1 MRAFV
6 QWPAFAALVI
16 AYLLGSV
23 PAAYLAGRA
32 RGVDLRAHG
41 SGNLGATNALRVLG
55 WKVGLPVFLFD
66 ALKGFVPAFFFSRWF
81 GVHPHWAMAFGLAA
95 IVGHVKPVFLLGRG
109 GGGGKGV
116 ASAAGVF
123 LGLAPLATGVA
134 LAVFAAVVALSGYVS
149 LGSLAAAAALVA
161 ALGLTSGVHGP
172 VFPVAVLVAA
182 FVFWSH
188 RANIGRLRRGEE
200 SSFRRRSAP
209 APALCETC
217 GLGTATVDLTRVSGN
232 TATHQHL
239 CERCAARQGVER
251 DLPAVELRS

>member
-1 MRAFV
+1 MNGVSFGLASV
-6 QWPAFAALVI
+6 VGLVV
-16 AYLLGSV
+16 AYLLGSI

-66 ALKGFVPAFFFSRWF
+66 AVKGFVPAFFFWRWF
-81 GVHPHWAMAFGLAA
+81 DAHPHVALVYGLAA

-116 ASAAGVF
+116 ATAAGVF

-134 LAVFAAVVALSGYVS
+134 LAVFALVVAMSGYVS
-149 LGSLAAAAALVA
+149 LGSLAAAVALVVALA
-161 ALGLTSGVHGP
+161 ATVGVRAP
-172 VFPVAVLVAA
+172 VFPVAVLVGA

-200 SSFRRRSAP
+200 SSVRRRRASVRA
-209 APALCETC
+209 
-217 GLGTATVDLTRVSGN
+217 
-232 TATHQHL
+232 
-239 CERCAARQGVER
+239 GVEPR
-251 DLPAVELRS
+251 A

>member
-1 MRAFV
+1 M
-6 QWPAFAALVI
+6 PPLALAGLLV

-32 RGVDLRAHG
+32 RGVDLRTHG

-66 ALKGFVPAFFFSRWF
+66 ALKGFVPAYYFWRWF
-81 GVHPHWAMAFGLAA
+81 GAHPHWALAYGLTA
-95 IVGHVKPVFLLGRG
+95 IVGHVKPVFLLGQG

-116 ASAAGVF
+116 ATAAGVF

-134 LAVFAAVVALSGYVS
+134 LAVFAAVVAASGYVS
-149 LGSLAAAAALVA
+149 LGSLGAAVALVVTLA
-161 ALGLTSGVHGP
+161 VTTGPRGP

-200 SSFRRRSAP
+200 SSIRRRKRTPPTNGGA
-209 APALCETC
+209 
-217 GLGTATVDLTRVSGN
+217 V
-232 TATHQHL
+232 
-239 CERCAARQGVER
+239 AR
-251 DLPAVELRS
+251 

>member
-1 MRAFV
+1 MHGTVLPLAG
-6 QWPAFAALVI
+6 LVA

-23 PAAYLAGRA
+23 PAAYLAGRL

-55 WKVGLPVFLFD
+55 WKIGLPVFLFD
-66 ALKGFVPAFFFSRWF
+66 ALKGYVPAFYFWRWF
-81 GVHPHWAMAFGLAA
+81 GAHPHWAMAFGLAA

-116 ASAAGVF
+116 ATAAGVF

-134 LAVFAAVVALSGYVS
+134 LAVFAAVVAVTGYVS
-149 LGSLAAAAALVA
+149 LGSLAAAVALVV
-161 ALGLTSGVHGP
+161 ALAVTSGPRSP
-172 VFPVAVLVAA
+172 VFPVAVLVAG

-200 SSFRRRSAP
+200 SSVRRRRP
-209 APALCETC
+209 APPVA
-217 GLGTATVDLTRVSGN
+217 GAGA
-232 TATHQHL
+232 
-239 CERCAARQGVER
+239 
-251 DLPAVELRS
+251 P